1 MKKLLEIRIDPS
13 GKVSFESEYRP
24 LKGMNLY
31 QQVFVALLFESN
43 SRAVN
48 RWMEAIRILALAD
61 VCASDRP
68 EHCISGAKVRKILL
82 NRNKEVRQFVRLTI
96 FAPKFARRK

>member
-13 GKVSFESEYRP
+13 GNVSFESEYRP

-48 RWMEAIRILALAD
+48 RWMDAIRILALAD

-68 EHCISGAKVRKILL
+68 ELTMSMFEQTLCDLALVCEEFRSHLGGNL
-82 NRNKEVRQFVRLTI
+82 NFKLATV
-96 FAPKFARRK
+96 